1 MRVKLKCPNPECAT
15 PLALDTDWAGKTGT
29 CSNCQKKFKIP
40 SNLAQLATQSG
51 VTDDKTI
58 DGALSQNASD
68 SVVDAEPIED
78 APRPAKKKA
87 GSASS
92 PTRKKAA
99 KKKAVKKKAAK
110 KKSTRKKANRRP
122 VVEEVLEFVD
132 DIDADDGYED
142 YDDDG
147 YEDYNDAPRGRKGG
161 GRQSPRSRRDDDDD
175 DYYDDDRY
183 SSQSRKR
190 NKRGGSNQLISGYSC
205 DGDRFLCSRRRS
217 SISVSRNIDF

>member
-15 PLALDTDWAGKTGT
+15 PLTLDTDWAGKTGT
-29 CSNCQKKFKIP
+29 CSNCEKKFKIP

-99 KKKAVKKKAAK
+99 KKK
-110 KKSTRKKANRRP
+110 STRKKANRRP
-122 VVEEVLEFVD
+122 VVDEVLEFVD

-142 YDDDG
+142 YDDDDDG
-147 YEDYNDAPRGRKGG
+147 YEDYNDAPRGRRGG

-175 DYYDDDRY
+175 YYDDDSY

-190 NKRGGSNQLISGYSC
+190 NKRGGSNQLISAAILVMAIAFCVRG
-205 DGDRFLCSRRRS
+205 
-217 SISVSRNIDF
+217 